1 MRRRSSALSPGY
13 FVLSRY
19 FALLNRPMNA
29 ANTLPS
35 RYVAFTS
42 LMMTPH
48 VFVPAEKVRASRG
61 VTHHVDIMTHGWHH
75 PTATDRG
82 IDRICFVGSSC
93 SFSRMQGK
101 DFLAPLLLSS
111 TVLLQAPPPA
121 LLRRSLIGSR
131 NYSTKKYQVAQAR
144 CAIDTW
150 LIGRFSTHALHTVCQ
165 TIYCA

>member
-1 MRRRSSALSPGY
+1 VRRRSSALSPGY

-19 FALLNRPMNA
+19 FALINRPMHA

-61 VTHHVDIMTHGWHH
+61 ITHHVDIMTHGWHH

-101 DFLAPLLLSS
+101 DFLG
-111 TVLLQAPPPA
+111 TVARLFGRRSCYLPQCGCFK
-121 LLRRSLIGSR
+121 LRRR
-131 NYSTKKYQVAQAR
+131 PCFVPHRQ
-144 CAIDTW
+144 
-150 LIGRFSTHALHTVCQ
+150 
-165 TIYCA
+165 